1 VMTNLLTN
9 AIHYNKP
16 NGEIRVKAGVADD
29 SAVMTV
35 TDTGMGIGPED
46 LPHIFERFY
55 RADRSRSRSDGRHGL
70 GLAICKA
77 IVESQGGS
85 IEVSS
90 RPGEGS
96 TFRVLLPAIKSSA
109 ETKNSG

>member
-1 VMTNLLTN
+1 
-9 AIHYNKP
+9 
-16 NGEIRVKAGVADD
+16 
-29 SAVMTV
+29 
-35 TDTGMGIGPED
+35 
-46 LPHIFERFY
+46 
-55 RADRSRSRSDGRHGL
+55 
-70 GLAICKA
+70 LAICKA